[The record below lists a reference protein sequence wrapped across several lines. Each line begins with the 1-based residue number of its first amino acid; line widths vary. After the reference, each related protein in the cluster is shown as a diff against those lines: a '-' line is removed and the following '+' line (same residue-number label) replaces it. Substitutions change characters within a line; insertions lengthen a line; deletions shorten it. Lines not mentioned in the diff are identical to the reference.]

1 MIIAI
6 TTTGS
11 FVHNVLDGPSATHME
26 CSLGHG
32 SWACCSLPVPQRSP
46 HWWEHGSQYSAAKR
60 KHTTRVLIHTV
71 RVCWVKR
78 TVAKSNVWLQKAQM
92 CTFHTTHNHSNIEE
106 QIKECFTTG
115 MLCMELVTTTT
126 PHPSHHSL
134 RKSLL
139 LTLNWCWKPVSV
151 QSGGVLSSLF
161 TLILMLGARI
171 LVSPHTMSSW
181 MASWIK
187 IYWSYKREGI
197 NTLMIS

>member
-1 MIIAI
+1 MYWMGLVPLTWNA
-6 TTTGS
+6 
-11 FVHNVLDGPSATHME
+11 VLVTVLGLVVVRQSLRDLRIDGNMAHSTQQLRESTQQE
-26 CSLGHG
+26 CS
-32 SWACCSLPVPQRSP
+32 
-46 HWWEHGSQYSAAKR
+46 Y
-60 KHTTRVLIHTV
+60 I

-92 CTFHTTHNHSNIEE
+92 CTFHTTHNHSHIEE